1 MSACNHL
8 LKAIR
13 VATPRTRRLATY
25 STGTDGGNRT
35 EDLTAKR
42 KRQRQQQQSGLS
54 VDPPRNDDRFQYD
67 FKEPLLDAGMANMYK
82 IDESTI
88 TIAENLPTGFRL
100 SSGKKAYGPLLIVN
114 NEAFTLNIPP
124 PEKGSDGSITNPLQ
138 SLDPRALEVLSLVDP
153 KPEMLVV
160 GGGARLSMLSP
171 AARKYLIS
179 IGVNVELASTRH
191 ASSTFNT
198 LMEEGRNI
206 ALLALPSALSA

>member
-13 VATPRTRRLATY
+13 VTAPRTRRLAMY
-25 STGTDGGNRT
+25 SMGTDGGNRA

-42 KRQRQQQQSGLS
+42 KRQRQQQSGLS
-54 VDPPRNDDRFQYD
+54 VDPHRNDDRFQYD

-82 IDESTI
+82 VDESTI